1 VSYIKDAHAIIESKG
16 LKVSVNGMTVVGKCK
31 IEIGDKIVVA
41 DREDHFIAIR
51 VSDQNGP

>member
-1 VSYIKDAHAIIESKG
+1 MSYIKDAHAIIESKG